1 MKYSSVDIH
10 DHTYQLL
17 VSKMHEVSSLAPQS
31 VGPFS
36 PIYHFVVPYFKRA
49 PWRMFAAGSFAI
61 TIMLYLLFGVAIV
74 RLVSILQYGF

>member
-1 MKYSSVDIH
+1 MEYSSRHEDR
-10 DHTYQLL
+10 TYEALL
-17 VSKMHEVSSLAPQS
+17 AKMHEVSSLTPQS

-36 PIYHFVVPYFKRA
+36 PAYHQVIPYFKRA

-74 RLVSILQYGF
+74 KLVTVLQYGF